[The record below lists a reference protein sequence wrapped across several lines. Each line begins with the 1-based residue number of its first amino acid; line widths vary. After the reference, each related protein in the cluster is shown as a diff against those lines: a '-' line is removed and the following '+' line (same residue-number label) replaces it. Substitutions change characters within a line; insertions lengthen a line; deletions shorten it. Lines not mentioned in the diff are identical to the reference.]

1 MNTLLHTW
9 ATTSL
14 SLLFLATITF
24 AQSVQVTP
32 RALLI
37 PPTKPNSAI
46 EAELLVKNVQDDP
59 IEVLTG
65 VINGPFTI
73 SPDTLRIPPAA
84 QRPLT
89 VVFKASEVQSYEG
102 TLSLQVKDFF
112 KGDKTTVSVRASVV
126 RPQLAL
132 HPTNSLVFDSVDTRQ
147 TAQAFFTLKNTG
159 EVDAPIDSIYWRQQ
173 PTPFQLIEDMPSTLR
188 PGQQVECSI
197 TLRSEQGGSF
207 SNQLRIVSPDHPPLE
222 LDVSARVNAPLA
234 AVSPLPDVGV
244 QYQTVDIGGSA
255 VRTVTVLNKGLAD
268 LRINTAEVTGSGFL
282 TPDVPTPT
290 TLPPGER
297 VEIRIPFQPKLVG
310 QQRGQLRLET
320 DDPLAPDI
328 SIPLRGE
335 GQISPPRIEVLNG
348 TNVHFDSV
356 PLGKTQRDHVLLWN
370 RGGTPYTA
378 RIEMRDGDGI
388 EFSLGSNSILLQPGE
403 SGKVAIDFSP
413 KEIGL
418 RESKIGIVTEQGE
431 RTLLL
436 QGIGQ
441 FLKLSPSTVDFGQIA
456 VGETGSQIVELA
468 NIGNADLT
476 IDQIRSTS
484 SEFTIYT
491 QMDPAN
497 RLVLPA
503 NSLRTLPIHV
513 AFSPSS
519 RGTLS
524 GALRIDGF
532 WEEGTETLDVLLNG
546 TGVAAEIE
554 INPTGVVDFG
564 YVVLGETEERTLV
577 ATNSGDTILQVEAHP
592 ETPEV
597 RVDPATFSLGP
608 GESTRLKVS
617 FTPGALGERL
627 GRVLLV
633 SNDVKDKARPLTFK
647 GQGALKNIDLSRIT
661 RVIATRKEEGLPLP
675 INWNNTPIVQKD
687 ETKIDVVFDLPDSL
701 REALVGREFIVEWTT
716 LDENYDPKGASQQTS
731 VKIYESSEGRVLAED
746 INLRLLEKSN
756 RRVRL
761 KVTTRSYPGAPPQSI
776 SQILQAGGW
785 KWEFEAKPLVSF
797 LTIRPGRN
805 YEDAD
810 GNRVKG
816 KTERLIGLPGIAFAG
831 WHNVDNPSISGIHF
845 TAIGNVLEALS
856 TENSLAVSLGLAV
869 SFYKDQ
875 FLFGFG
881 WDVYDTRPKDKRKG
895 SQDYIMTFKYSG
907 LFK

>member
-9 ATTSL
+9 ATTPL

-65 VINGPFTI
+65 VINGPFTV

-89 VVFKASEVQSYEG
+89 VVFKASKVQSYEG

-132 HPTNSLVFDSVDTRQ
+132 HPTNSLAFDSVDTRQ
-147 TAQAFFTLKNTG
+147 TVQAFFTLKNTG

-188 PGQQVECSI
+188 PGQQVKRSI

-207 SNQLRIVSPDHPPLE
+207 SNQLRIVSLDHPPLE

-370 RGGTPYTA
+370 RGGTPYTT

-388 EFSLGSNSILLQPGE
+388 EFSLGSNSLLLQPGE

-418 RESKIGIVTEQGE
+418 RESTIGIVTEQGE
-431 RTLLL
+431 RTL
-436 QGIGQ
+436 
-441 FLKLSPSTVDFGQIA
+441 
-456 VGETGSQIVELA
+456 
-468 NIGNADLT
+468 
-476 IDQIRSTS
+476 R
-484 SEFTIYT
+484 
-491 QMDPAN
+491 
-497 RLVLPA
+497 
-503 NSLRTLPIHV
+503 
-513 AFSPSS
+513 
-519 RGTLS
+519 
-524 GALRIDGF
+524 
-532 WEEGTETLDVLLNG
+532 
-546 TGVAAEIE
+546 
-554 INPTGVVDFG
+554 
-564 YVVLGETEERTLV
+564 
-577 ATNSGDTILQVEAHP
+577 
-592 ETPEV
+592 
-597 RVDPATFSLGP
+597 
-608 GESTRLKVS
+608 
-617 FTPGALGERL
+617 
-627 GRVLLV
+627 
-633 SNDVKDKARPLTFK
+633 
-647 GQGALKNIDLSRIT
+647 
-661 RVIATRKEEGLPLP
+661 
-675 INWNNTPIVQKD
+675 
-687 ETKIDVVFDLPDSL
+687 
-701 REALVGREFIVEWTT
+701 
-716 LDENYDPKGASQQTS
+716 
-731 VKIYESSEGRVLAED
+731 
-746 INLRLLEKSN
+746 
-756 RRVRL
+756 
-761 KVTTRSYPGAPPQSI
+761 
-776 SQILQAGGW
+776 
-785 KWEFEAKPLVSF
+785 
-797 LTIRPGRN
+797 
-805 YEDAD
+805 
-810 GNRVKG
+810 
-816 KTERLIGLPGIAFAG
+816 
-831 WHNVDNPSISGIHF
+831 
-845 TAIGNVLEALS
+845 
-856 TENSLAVSLGLAV
+856 
-869 SFYKDQ
+869 
-875 FLFGFG
+875 
-881 WDVYDTRPKDKRKG
+881 
-895 SQDYIMTFKYSG
+895 
-907 LFK
+907 

>member
-46 EAELLVKNVQDDP
+46 EAELLVKNVQEDP
-59 IEVLTG
+59 IEVLTD
-65 VINGPFTI
+65 VIDGPFTV

-84 QRPLT
+84 QRTLT

-132 HPTNSLVFDSVDTRQ
+132 HPTNSLAFDSVDTRQ

-188 PGQQVECSI
+188 PGQQVERSI

-207 SNQLRIVSPDHPPLE
+207 SNQLRIVPADHPPLA

-320 DDPLAPDI
+320 DDPLAPNI

-348 TNVHFDSV
+348 TNVHFDNV

-378 RIEMRDGDGI
+378 RIEIRDGDGI
-388 EFSLGSNSILLQPGE
+388 EFSLGSNSLLLQPGE
-403 SGKVAIDFSP
+403 SGKVSVDFSP

-418 RESKIGIVTEQGE
+418 RESTIGIVTEQGE
-431 RTLLL
+431 RTLRL

-456 VGETGSQIVELA
+456 VGETGSQIIELA

-484 SEFTIYT
+484 AEFTIYT

-617 FTPGALGERL
+617 FSPGALGERL

-647 GQGALKNIDLSRIT
+647 GQGALKNIDLSSIT

-785 KWEFEAKPLVSF
+785 KWEFEAKPLLSF

-831 WHNVDNPSISGIHF
+831 WHNVDNSSISGIHF

-881 WDVYDTRPKDKRKG
+881 WDVYDTRPKAKRKG